1 MTDITQKVE
10 DTQKQTRPPHVILPA
25 HTHTHIFSA
34 ALSGTDTRSFHP
46 QCSMRTSLAPT
57 RWGWTTTTRCLVDV
71 SGTSSSSRRRATIST
86 STASSSSSSSPS
98 QPSQDEN
105 ASVEVLLRNLC
116 ATTTHVRCGTNAHG
130 VRGLFATGEIKRG
143 EHVLEV
149 SLRERAIRDEPG
161 VADGTT
167 WSRQLCRA
175 LVTLQREVSLP
186 RGETTTGEAHDGD
199 HHHRRLYYESLPKM
213 TPGSTPIGLANDAK
227 TVEVLA
233 RCWDCS
239 EAVRDMTTFARQIET
254 SFAAEKAIDKGLT
267 MEEWRWAIS
276 LVHSRTFRIEDESGR
291 RATRRALVPGA
302 DLLNHSSASEGVN
315 CDWKANDEYFVIQTT
330 RDVREGEEL
339 LLSYGEQCDRHFALF
354 YGFLPAPNPHNRV
367 KLFMNGRE
375 ALDWYQALC
384 GVEEGDEA
392 WHREKER
399 VVKLVCDKYGTYKLD
414 KETGLRRRVIQDLY
428 LGANGVVNDSMLL
441 LFQEMCGDE
450 DMAIAAIRVRA
461 GELRDRMAEA
471 SEGIECELDLLDE
484 YNQRLVREYRARKIA
499 ILNHIA

>member
-1 MTDITQKVE
+1 MDVPSTSTS
-10 DTQKQTRPPHVILPA
+10 T
-25 HTHTHIFSA
+25 
-34 ALSGTDTRSFHP
+34 SG
-46 QCSMRTSLAPT
+46 
-57 RWGWTTTTRCLVDV
+57 
-71 SGTSSSSRRRATIST
+71 SRRRGATITT
-86 STASSSSSSSPS
+86 STSSSSSSPS
-98 QPSQDEN
+98 QHQDEN

-116 ATTTHVRCGTNAHG
+116 ATTNVRCGTNAHG
-130 VRGLFATGEIKRG
+130 VRGLFATREIKRG

-186 RGETTTGEAHDGD
+186 RGETTTGEGHQDDD
-199 HHHRRLYYESLPKM
+199 HHNHRRLYYESLPKM
-213 TPGSTPIGLANDAK
+213 TTGSTPIGLANDAK

-339 LLSYGEQCDRHFALF
+339 MLSYGEQCDRHFALF

-375 ALDWYQALC
+375 AFDWYQALC

>member
-1 MTDITQKVE
+1 
-10 DTQKQTRPPHVILPA
+10 
-25 HTHTHIFSA
+25 
-34 ALSGTDTRSFHP
+34 
-46 QCSMRTSLAPT
+46 MRASLVLTAPT
-57 RWGWTTTTRCLVDV
+57 RWGWTTRYVVDASSDD
-71 SGTSSSSRRRATIST
+71 SGTTSASTRRRRATTI
-86 STASSSSSSSPS
+86 TASSSTSR
-98 QPSQDEN
+98 QEVHDEN
-105 ASVEVLLRNLC
+105 ASVEVLLRNLS
-116 ATTTHVRCGTNAHG
+116 ATTNARCGTNADG
-130 VRGLFATGEIKRG
+130 VRGLFATREIKRG

-161 VADGTT
+161 AGDGAT

-175 LVTLQREVSLP
+175 LVRLRRVSLT
-186 RGETTTGEAHDGD
+186 RGETPEAHHDD
-199 HHHRRLYYESLPKM
+199 QWRLYYESLPRM
-213 TPGSTPIGLANDAK
+213 TTGSTPIGLANDAK

-239 EAVRDMTTFARQIET
+239 EAVADMTTFARQIET

-339 LLSYGEQCDRHFALF
+339 MLSYGEQCDRHFALF

-428 LGANGVVNDSMLL
+428 LGANGVVSDSMLL

-461 GELRDRMAEA
+461 AELRDRMAEA
-471 SEGIECELDLLDE
+471 SERIECELNLLDE

>member
-1 MTDITQKVE
+1 MKMDITQKVE
-10 DTQKQTRPPHVILPA
+10 DTNKQTRPLHVILPA
-25 HTHTHIFSA
+25 HTHIFSA
-34 ALSGTDTRSFHP
+34 TLSGTNTRSLHP

-57 RWGWTTTTRCLVDV
+57 RWGWTTTRYLVDV
-71 SGTSSSSRRRATIST
+71 SGTTTSSSSRRRATIST
-86 STASSSSSSSPS
+86 STSSSSSSPS
-98 QPSQDEN
+98 QHQDEN
-105 ASVEVLLRNLC
+105 ASVEVLLRNLSV
-116 ATTTHVRCGTNAHG
+116 TTNVRCGTNAHG

-161 VADGTT
+161 VVNGTT

-186 RGETTTGEAHDGD
+186 RGQTTTGEAHEDD
-199 HHHRRLYYESLPKM
+199 HRRLYYESLPKM
-213 TPGSTPIGLANDAK
+213 TTGSTPIGLANDAK

-254 SFAAEKAIDKGLT
+254 SFAAEKAIDKELT

-330 RDVREGEEL
+330 RDVCEGEEL
-339 LLSYGEQCDRHFALF
+339 MLSYGEQCDRHFALF
-354 YGFLPAPNPHNRV
+354 YGFLPSPNPHNRV

-471 SEGIECELDLLDE
+471 SEAIERELDLLDE